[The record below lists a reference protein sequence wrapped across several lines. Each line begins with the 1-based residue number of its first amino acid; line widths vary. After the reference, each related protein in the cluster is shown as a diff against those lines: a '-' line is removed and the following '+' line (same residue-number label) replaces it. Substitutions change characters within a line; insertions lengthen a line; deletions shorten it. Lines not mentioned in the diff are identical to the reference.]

1 MSTRILPTGSPRPR
15 PIPPLHNG
23 DRLGADEYLIRY
35 RAMPEEVKAELIEG
49 VVYMASPVSTF
60 HGNPHADMVW
70 WLGAYRL
77 ATPGT
82 LVADNTTA
90 QLDPRN
96 VPQPDAAL
104 YVAPAFGGTVTI
116 SDEGYIQ
123 GAPELVVEIAAS
135 SASYDLGP
143 KMTTY
148 ARNGVREYVVLRTF
162 DDAIDWFVLRSAAYD
177 PLPPGPDGVH
187 RSEVFPGLRLDGA
200 ALLVGD
206 IAQMNAALQQGL
218 QSPEHARFVTELQ
231 ARLSS

>member
-1 MSTRILPTGSPRPR
+1 MSTRALKADPPRSR
-15 PIPPLHNG
+15 PIPPLNNG
-23 DRLGADEYLIRY
+23 DRLDADEYLIRY

-60 HGNPHADMVW
+60 HGNPHADVVW

-96 VPQPDAAL
+96 VPQPDAAQ

-116 SDEGYIQ
+116 SEEGYIE

-148 ARNGVREYVVLRTF
+148 ARNGVASTSSC
-162 DDAIDWFVLRSAAYD
+162 APSTMRSTG
-177 PLPPGPDGVH
+177 LSCGCRVRPP
-187 RSEVFPGLRLDGA
+187 FAGA
-200 ALLVGD
+200 GRR
-206 IAQMNAALQQGL
+206 
-218 QSPEHARFVTELQ
+218 SPE
-231 ARLSS
+231 

>member
-1 MSTRILPTGSPRPR
+1 MSTRTLPAGSPRPR
-15 PIPPLHNG
+15 PVPPLQNG
-23 DRLGADEYLIRY
+23 DRLDADEYLRRY
-35 RAMPEEVKAELIEG
+35 HAMPAAVKAELIEG

-104 YVAPAFGGTVTI
+104 YVNPAFGGTVTI

-162 DDAIDWFVLRSAAYD
+162 DDAVDWFVLRNAAYD
-177 PLPPGPDGVH
+177 PLPPGTDGVH
-187 RSEVFPGLRLDGA
+187 RSEVFPGLWLDGA
-200 ALLVGD
+200 AMLAGD
-206 IAQMNAALQQGL
+206 IARINAVLQQGL
-218 QSPEHARFVTELQ
+218 QSPEHARFVAELQ
-231 ARLSS
+231 ARRTS